1 MPGRSGAIMF
11 RAMKPKTPHI
21 DPELQRLFEASFDDE
36 LRRCVHEYLDREG
49 VSRTRFGRMV
59 LGDPGLVDNRLNG
72 GGAVKIDTADRIRVF
87 VGAMPFR
94 QLLCWELEVFL
105 STTGLRPWAVG
116 YQSVR
121 QPAFVDRLR
130 AGASPYVS
138 TVDRIRGWMRRQTSA
153 AQRRDILATV
163 AEAVSNPAVG
173 APGPAAHA
181 ANAQAPD
188 GGAMNGRP
196 RLLTTTEA
204 AAWLGLSPRTLEIY
218 RVRGLGPRYCKLG
231 RWVRYL
237 ESDLREWLE
246 ERKQRSTSE
255 NGGAAKEAA
264 R

>member
-1 MPGRSGAIMF
+1 MF

-59 LGDPGLVDNRLNG
+59 MGDPGLVDNRLNG

-153 AQRRDILATV
+153 AQRRDILAAV

-173 APGPAAHA
+173 APGPAAHT

-188 GGAMNGRP
+188 GGSMNGRP